1 MFDLTGKTA
10 IVTGAT
16 KGLGYA
22 TAHSL
27 ADSGANVV
35 IVSRSEGDCIK
46 VAEEIKS
53 KGVKS
58 MAYACDI
65 TQKKMIDALVEN
77 TIKQFGFIDIL
88 VNNAGVAITKPA
100 EELTEDDW
108 DFVVDTNL
116 KGVFLTAQ
124 AVGKRMIKQKHGRI
138 INIASMLG
146 LVGDKN
152 VLPYLCSKGGV
163 VQLTRGLALEW
174 AKYGIRVNG
183 IAPGYV
189 ITPINE
195 NVLNEEKVRKYLLD
209 KTPMRRF
216 GTAEEIASAVVYLA
230 SDEASYIT
238 GTILTVDGGWT
249 AQ

>member
-22 TAHSL
+22 TAHAL
-27 ADSGANVV
+27 AECGANIVV
-35 IVSRSEGDCIK
+35 VSRSEDDCAK
-46 VAEEIKS
+46 VSEEIKS

-58 MAYACDI
+58 LAYACDI
-65 TQKKMIDALVEN
+65 TQKIMIDAMVEK

-88 VNNAGVAITKPA
+88 VNNAGVAVTKPA

-108 DFVVDTNL
+108 DFVLDTNL
-116 KGVFLTAQ
+116 KGVFLTSQ
-124 AVGKRMIKQKHGRI
+124 AVGKRMIKQNHGRI

-163 VQLTRGLALEW
+163 VQLTKGLALEW

-195 NVLNEEKVRKYLLD
+195 DVLNEEKVRKYLLN

-216 GTAEEIASAVVYLA
+216 GTEEEIAGAVVYLA